1 MKLLNLTSH
10 PVNIFDTKG
19 EQLSV
24 PVSGMLARVKYD
36 YRAATTMMV
45 GKFAVPMVKQIYR
58 GIIDL
63 PPEEEGTICIVSWMV
78 LEAARV
84 HLQRKDLVA
93 PHSSN
98 RAVIRDSYGTVIGVK
113 ALRT

>member
-10 PVNIFDTKG
+10 EVNIFDAKG
-19 EQLSV
+19 EQLTV

-36 YRAATTMMV
+36 YRASTSLLV
-45 GKFAVPMVKQIYR
+45 GKFTVPMVKQTYC

-84 HLQRKDLVA
+84 HLKRKDLVS

-98 RAVIRDSYGTVIGVK
+98 RAVIRDSYGDVIGVR
-113 ALRT
+113 ALRI